1 MRGKSTASARCDE
14 QAEEEEEEDREEED
28 DEDDED
34 EGAPGSSR
42 DEDDRTP
49 KVTPLWISQV
59 CALLSSGLSSSL
71 ARWTVRN

>member
-1 MRGKSTASARCDE
+1 MLGKSTASARCDG

-28 DEDDED
+28 DED

-42 DEDDRTP
+42 DDDDRTP
-49 KVTPLWISQV
+49 KVTTLWISQV

-71 ARWTVRN
+71 AR